1 MGVERVRW
9 SSPMVKLKLI
19 MDFKAFRELH
29 AIVKALNCNK
39 LETPIEEWFP
49 HMYRDGRWAVTY
61 CFDDNPELSRMQ
73 PILSFCLEH
82 NLHTF
87 FGSLDG
93 NIGLFIQ

>member
-1 MGVERVRW
+1 M
-9 SSPMVKLKLI
+9 I
-19 MDFKAFRELH
+19 FKELRELH

-39 LETPIEEWFP
+39 IEPKIEEWFP

-61 CFDDNPELSRMQ
+61 CFDDNPELQRME
-73 PILSFCLEH
+73 PILSYCLEH
-82 NLHTF
+82 SLHTF